1 MFLSTLISQDCRSYS
16 ADHASCRM
24 KSRVLVWPYWMSHTC
39 FQHKWLVSAQMLQL
53 VWGMDSLPPATSQI
67 QKRSSVLTTMK
78 CPSMDARQ
86 HMASLRAPG
95 LRQQL
100 VAPLKR
106 SAPRRVACATATKI
120 GSLSG
125 ARPGEMPAR
134 CWICTHTGPAN
145 HWQAAGKQR
154 SRDAHAWAR
163 CPMQTMLCWRFPT
176 SGPGCTPGMCKGAGR
191 CSVSAQSGAL
201 RH

>member
-1 MFLSTLISQDCRSYS
+1 
-16 ADHASCRM
+16 M
-24 KSRVLVWPYWMSHTC
+24 KSRVFYGLTGRRLRVFNTSGWSVRKCCNRCGAWIPRS
-39 FQHKWLVSAQMLQL
+39 
-53 VWGMDSLPPATSQI
+53 PATSQI

-86 HMASLRAPG
+86 HMANLRAPG

-106 SAPRRVACATATKI
+106 SAQRRVACATATKI

-134 CWICTHTGPAN
+134 CWICTQTGPAN

-163 CPMQTMLCWRFPT
+163 CPL
-176 SGPGCTPGMCKGAGR
+176 
-191 CSVSAQSGAL
+191 
-201 RH
+201 